1 MIFKWLYGMLP
12 LVLLAGGQPV
22 PNHLVSES
30 ALSGFIEELF
40 ESRAQILINH
50 DAKSLLHYYL
60 MESEVS
66 KFAYLHEQ
74 KRSEYLQAWARH
86 RGVDFTK
93 VESKIRIVRQLVQAE
108 TARIS
113 LVNSMQL
120 TYRYLGDE
128 LVSQQFGLGTRHS
141 MTLKKLNGQW
151 HVYSEWYSDP
161 LEEDPALISVVA
173 DDYPRSKPVALQT
186 INSKY
191 NRQQA
196 IAYADKYAGSAWGAG
211 NGLKYN
217 KRYIDY
223 TYQGGDCTNFAS
235 QVIGDSTEG
244 GGLKMSSSWNYQYKV
259 GGSEAW
265 IRTDSFKSF
274 LVNRGYGRIIARGS
288 FKELW
293 SPSAKYPQ
301 GALASLSLGDLI
313 AYEMK
318 GEVDH
323 FCILTG
329 RDSRGYPLVNSHS
342 SDRYH
347 VPMDLGWD
355 KYTKFSLIHIA

>member
-1 MIFKWLYGMLP
+1 MFFKWLYGMLP
-12 LVLLAGGQPV
+12 LVLLTGGQPV
-22 PNHLVSES
+22 SNHLVTES
-30 ALSGFIEELF
+30 SLSRFIEELF

-50 DAKSLLHYYL
+50 NAKSILHYYL
-60 MESEVS
+60 TESELS
-66 KFAYLHEQ
+66 KDAYQHEQ
-74 KRSEYLQAWARH
+74 KRSEYLQAWAIH
-86 RGVDFTK
+86 RRVNFTEA
-93 VESKIRIVRQLVQAE
+93 VSKIRIVRQFEQAE

-113 LVNSMQL
+113 LVNTMQL
-120 TYRYLGDE
+120 TYQYLGDE

-173 DDYPRSKPVALQT
+173 DHHPRSKPTTLQT
-186 INSKY
+186 TNSKY
-191 NRQQA
+191 NRKQA
-196 IAYADKYAGSAWGAG
+196 IAYADKYAGGAWGAG
-211 NGLKYN
+211 NELKYN
-217 KRYIDY
+217 KRYRDY

-244 GGLKMSSSWNYQYKV
+244 GGLKMTSYWNYQYKV

-265 IRTDSFKSF
+265 IRTDSFKNF

-293 SPSAKYPQ
+293 SSSVKYPQ

-329 RDSRGYPLVNSHS
+329 RDSRGYPLVNSHT